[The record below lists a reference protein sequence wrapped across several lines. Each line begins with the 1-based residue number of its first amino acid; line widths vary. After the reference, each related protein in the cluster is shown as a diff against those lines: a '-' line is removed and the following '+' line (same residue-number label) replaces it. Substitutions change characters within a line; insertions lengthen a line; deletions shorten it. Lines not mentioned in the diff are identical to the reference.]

1 MSTKTIN
8 SKLDF
13 KDEILSEYGSL
24 VNPYDFYRDIFPLGF
39 MQEKDKY
46 EKGKYNGIALEIF
59 NDNSGRVKRHLLLDD
74 LDKIK
79 ELCLS
84 KNFIVIAPIT
94 YMGKRRRNVDSM
106 YLNALAFDLDGVTEK
121 KYLVSLFY
129 MMKISENG
137 SGYIP
142 KPTYIVNSGNGL
154 HIYYVFDEPIFINGW
169 KYRDLIKQLGFVK
182 EALTHRIWN
191 KAITTL
197 SENIQYQSISQGFRM
212 VGSLTKDGRVTNAY
226 KVSDKISID
235 YLNSYFHDNCKV
247 TTISNKDFREFK
259 KKEGRL
265 TLSEAKE
272 KYPDWYE
279 RRIVNK
285 EPKKPIKPYRW
296 HIKRGLYDWWLKKMF
311 NPRLLNVLEEG
322 PRVGHRYFCVMI
334 LAIFARKCGVSYE
347 ELERDAYS
355 LEDHFNSINETE
367 NDIFTKKDIN
377 DALKGYYDNYI
388 TFSRKQVEK
397 LSAIRIDA
405 NKRNGRKQELHLERI
420 RMLQVVDYPNFSWRN
435 NNGRPKGSGSKE
447 KLVKDY
453 LKEHLN
459 DSITSI
465 ARALNISRPTAYK
478 YYPKTDK
485 KALIKDYIKSHPND
499 SITSIARALN
509 ISRPTVYKYR

>member
-1 MSTKTIN
+1 MSTKSIN
-8 SKLDF
+8 SQVDF
-13 KDEILSEYGSL
+13 KDKILSKYSSL
-24 VNPYDFYRDIFPLGF
+24 VSPYNFYRDIFPLGV
-39 MQEKDKY
+39 MEEKGKY

-59 NDNSGRVKRHLLLDD
+59 NDDSGRVKRHLVLDD

-94 YMGKRRRNVDSM
+94 YMGKRRRNVDAM

-121 KYLVSLFY
+121 KYLVDLLYQMGIIKNKKRFT
-129 MMKISENG
+129 
-137 SGYIP
+137 P
-142 KPTYIVNSGNGL
+142 VPTYIVNSGNGI
-154 HIYYVFDEPIFINGW
+154 HVYYVFNEPIFINGW
-169 KYRDLIKQLGFVK
+169 VYEDLTKQLNLMKGH
-182 EALTHRIWN
+182 LTRRIWN
-191 KAITTL
+191 IYTSSLAD
-197 SENIQYQSISQGFRM
+197 IQYQSISQGFRM
-212 VGSLTKDGRVTNAY
+212 VGSLTKDGRVTTAY
-226 KVSDKISID
+226 KVGDKVDIP
-235 YLNSYFHDNCKV
+235 YLNTFIGEEECKV
-247 TTISNKDFREFK
+247 SIFDNESYRQFK

-279 RRIVNK
+279 RRIINK
-285 EPKKPIKPYRW
+285 EPRKNNWKVKKELYNWWFNKISDPEKTA
-296 HIKRGLYDWWLKKMF
+296 KRTI
-311 NPRLLNVLEEG
+311 G
-322 PRVGHRYFCVMI
+322 PTVGHRYFCVMI

-355 LEDHFNSINETE
+355 LEKLLDSITKEKINH
-367 NDIFTKKDIN
+367 FTKKDI
-377 DALKGYYDNYI
+377 DVALRNYKENFV
-388 TFSRKQVEK
+388 TYSRVQIED

-405 NKRNGRKQELHLERI
+405 NKRNGRKQEDHLKVMRAI
-420 RMLQVVDYPNFSWRN
+420 RDVNMEIKGKDWRN

-447 KLVKDY
+447 RLVKDY
-453 LKEHLN
+453 LKENPMAKIEDLVKDLN
-459 DSITSI
+459 V
-465 ARALNISRPTAYK
+465 NKKTAYK